1 MKLNKIKQL
10 SIGLVTILLVN
21 GCNSLDISNLWNYD
35 ADLVWNDDNLA
46 TAYVTDL
53 YGDIFSGW
61 STSADNTAE
70 QQTGIPFML
79 STITTSG
86 SGYKRWNYTNIRN
99 INLGLEYLAE
109 GGCTESVKNSLTGQ
123 MLFMRAYQY
132 GEMVVYHGG
141 MPYITKAQDK
151 DEDDLYVT
159 RTSTAECFDLI
170 IKDLDDAIA
179 LLPAKATG
187 NDYGRIDQ
195 CFAKAYKAKMLLYKA
210 SPQFN
215 PSNMYDNKYW
225 NEAYTAAKEA
235 YDFCIAQGIKLTAN
249 YADNWS
255 VDGNSE
261 VVFPIIYS
269 NPDKT
274 ADWENTIRP
283 SSLSRSNANNTPT
296 WDMVKAFPMLDGK
309 RFDDPAGKYY
319 AGAES
324 DFLQKFWQNRD
335 PRFEDCILYNADL
348 YPVLGTAS
356 GYRQYTSVGIAVR
369 EDSYG
374 INPNVGSTATQND
387 AISGMYVRKG
397 SDLSLSQDLVSTYDH
412 DYPFMRLAEVMFIY
426 AEAANETD
434 HQDVAVD
441 MLKQIRKRAGI
452 EAGENGLYGLKVAN
466 RKEIRQAILDER
478 NVELC
483 FEGHRFMDL
492 RRTRNM
498 MQLNGLQKYGVE
510 AIAINEDGSEMD
522 IAEATRKAKTYSL
535 TPDNF
540 KYILRMVPISA
551 IAENKFLI
559 QESYYFFPIQESKIL
574 ENPNLE
580 QNNNWGGKFNP
591 TME

>member
-249 YADNWS
+249 YADNWL

-274 ADWENTIRP
+274 ANWENTIRP
-283 SSLSRSNANNTPT
+283 SSLSRSNAGNTPT

-348 YPVLGTAS
+348 YPVSGTAS

-535 TPDNF
+535 
-540 KYILRMVPISA
+540 
-551 IAENKFLI
+551 
-559 QESYYFFPIQESKIL
+559 KI
-574 ENPNLE
+574 
-580 QNNNWGGKFNP
+580 GRAHV
-591 TME
+591 

>member
-1 MKLNKIKQL
+1 MKLKKIKQL
-10 SIGLVTILLVN
+10 SIGLATILLVN

-249 YADNWS
+249 YADNWL

-274 ADWENTIRP
+274 ANWENTIRP
-283 SSLSRSNANNTPT
+283 SSLSRSNAGNTPT

-348 YPVLGTAS
+348 YPVSGTAS

-540 KYILRMVPISA
+540 KYILRMVPILS
-551 IAENKFLI
+551 LI
-559 QESYYFFPIQESKIL
+559 HISE
-574 ENPNLE
+574 
-580 QNNNWGGKFNP
+580 P
-591 TME
+591 TRP

>member
-10 SIGLVTILLVN
+10 SIGLATILLVN

-46 TAYVTDL
+46 TAYVADL

-179 LLPAKATG
+179 LLPTKATG

-249 YADNWS
+249 YADNWL

-274 ADWENTIRP
+274 ANWENTIRP
-283 SSLSRSNANNTPT
+283 SSLSRSNAGNTPT

-348 YPVLGTAS
+348 YPVSGTAS

-466 RKEIRQAILDER
+466 REEIRQAILDER

-559 QESYYFFPIQESKIL
+559 QESYYFFPIQELSLIHI
-574 ENPNLE
+574 
-580 QNNNWGGKFNP
+580 
-591 TME
+591 

>member
-10 SIGLVTILLVN
+10 SIGLATILLVN

-35 ADLVWNDDNLA
+35 ADLVCNDDNLA

-151 DEDDLYVT
+151 DKDDLYVT

-195 CFAKAYKAKMLLYKA
+195 CFAKAYKAKILLYKA

-249 YADNWS
+249 YADNWL

-274 ADWENTIRP
+274 ANWENTIRP
-283 SSLSRSNANNTPT
+283 SSLSRSNAGNTPT

-348 YPVLGTAS
+348 YPVSGTAS

-441 MLKQIRKRAGI
+441 MLRQISKRAGI
-452 EAGENGLYGLKVAN
+452 VAGENGLYGLKVAN
-466 RKEIRQAILDER
+466 REEIRQAILDER

-510 AIAINEDGSEMD
+510 AIAVNEDGSEMD

-580 QNNNWGGKFNP
+580 QNNNWEGKFNP

>member
-10 SIGLVTILLVN
+10 SIGLATILLVN

-249 YADNWS
+249 YADNWL

-274 ADWENTIRP
+274 ANWENTIRP
-283 SSLSRSNANNTPT
+283 SSLSRSNAGNTPT

-348 YPVLGTAS
+348 YPVSGTAS

-483 FEGHRFMDL
+483 FEGHHI
-492 RRTRNM
+492 T
-498 MQLNGLQKYGVE
+498 
-510 AIAINEDGSEMD
+510 GSTK
-522 IAEATRKAKTYSL
+522 IHKTM
-535 TPDNF
+535 PF
-540 KYILRMVPISA
+540 K
-551 IAENKFLI
+551 
-559 QESYYFFPIQESKIL
+559 
-574 ENPNLE
+574 
-580 QNNNWGGKFNP
+580 
-591 TME
+591 T

>member
-1 MKLNKIKQL
+1 MKLNKLKQ
-10 SIGLVTILLVN
+10 SLVILIIALLVS

-86 SGYKRWNYTNIRN
+86 GGYKRWNYTNIRN

-109 GGCTESVKNSLTGQ
+109 GACSESVKNSLTGQ

-151 DEDDLYVT
+151 DKDDLYVT
-159 RTSTAECFDLI
+159 RTSTPECFELI
-170 IKDLDDAIA
+170 VKDLDDAIA
-179 LLPAKATG
+179 LLPAKAKG

-195 CFAKAYKAKMLLYKA
+195 CFAKAYKAKILLYKA

-215 PSNMYDNKYW
+215 PNNRYDNKYW
-225 NEAYTAAKEA
+225 SEAYAAAKEA
-235 YDFCIAQGIKLTAN
+235 YDFCINQGIKLTAN
-249 YADNWS
+249 YADNWLI
-255 VDGNSE
+255 DGNSE

-274 ADWENTIRP
+274 AGWENTIRP
-283 SSLSRSNANNTPT
+283 SSLSRSNAGNTPT

-309 RFDDPAGKYY
+309 RFDDPDGKYY
-319 AGAES
+319 AGAET
-324 DFLQKFWQNRD
+324 DFLQKFWKNRD

-348 YPVLGTAS
+348 YPVSGTAT

-397 SDLSLSQDLVSTYDH
+397 SDLSLTQDLVSTYDH

-426 AEAANETD
+426 AEAANETGQ
-434 HQDVAVD
+434 QDVAID

-452 EAGENGLYGLKVAN
+452 EAGADGLYGLKVSN
-466 RKEIRQAILDER
+466 REEIRQAILDER

-498 MQLNGLQKYGVE
+498 MKLNGLQKFGIE

-522 IAEATRKAKTYSL
+522 IAEASQKAKTYAL
-535 TPDNF
+535 TPENF

-580 QNNNWGGKFNP
+580 QNNNWGGTFNP

>member
-1 MKLNKIKQL
+1 MKLNKLKDSL
-10 SIGLVTILLVN
+10 VGLAIVLFFN

-35 ADLVWNDDNLA
+35 AELVWNDDNLA

-53 YGDIFSGW
+53 YGDIFKGW
-61 STSADNTAE
+61 DTGADNTAE

-99 INLGLEYLAE
+99 INLGIEYLAE
-109 GGCTESVKNSLTGQ
+109 GTCSESVKNSLTGQ

-132 GEMVVYHGG
+132 GEMIVYHGG
-141 MPYITKAQDK
+141 MPYITKVQDK
-151 DEDDLYVT
+151 DKDDLFVT
-159 RTSTAECFDLI
+159 R
-170 IKDLDDAIA
+170 
-179 LLPAKATG
+179 
-187 NDYGRIDQ
+187 
-195 CFAKAYKAKMLLYKA
+195 
-210 SPQFN
+210 
-215 PSNMYDNKYW
+215 
-225 NEAYTAAKEA
+225 NEAAKEA
-235 YDFCIAQGIKLTAN
+235 YDFCISQGIKLTDK
-249 YADNWS
+249 YSDNWL

-274 ADWENTIRP
+274 AGWENTIRP
-283 SSLSRSNANNTPT
+283 ASLSRSNANNTPT

-309 RFDDPAGKYY
+309 SFDDPTGKYY
-319 AGAES
+319 VGNE
-324 DFLQKFWQNRD
+324 DVFLQRYWMNRD
-335 PRFEDCILYNADL
+335 PRFEDCILYNAAL
-348 YPVLGTAS
+348 YPVSGTS
-356 GYRQYTSVGIAVR
+356 TGYRQYTSVGIAVR

-387 AISGMYVRKG
+387 VISGMYVRKG
-397 SDLSLSQDLVSTYDH
+397 SDVSLSQDLVSTFDH

-426 AEAANETD
+426 AEAANEVG
-434 HQDVAVD
+434 HRDVAVD

-452 EAGENGLYGLKVAN
+452 EAGEDGLYGLKVGG
-466 RKEIRQAILDER
+466 REEIRQAILDER

-498 MQLNGLQKYGVE
+498 MQLNGLQKYGIE
-510 AIAINEDGSEMD
+510 AIAINEDGSEMT
-522 IAEATRKAKTYSL
+522 ITEAQRKANSYLL
-535 TPDNF
+535 TPENF
-540 KYILRMVPISA
+540 KYVLRMVPISA

-580 QNNNWGGKFNP
+580 QNNNWGGTFNP

>member
-10 SIGLVTILLVN
+10 SIGLATILLVN

-249 YADNWS
+249 YADNWL

-274 ADWENTIRP
+274 ANWENTIRP
-283 SSLSRSNANNTPT
+283 SSLSRSNAGNTPT

-348 YPVLGTAS
+348 YPVSGTAS

-466 RKEIRQAILDER
+466 REEIRQAILDER

-498 MQLNGLQKYGVE
+498 MQLNGLQKY
-510 AIAINEDGSEMD
+510 
-522 IAEATRKAKTYSL
+522 
-535 TPDNF
+535 
-540 KYILRMVPISA
+540 
-551 IAENKFLI
+551 
-559 QESYYFFPIQESKIL
+559 
-574 ENPNLE
+574 
-580 QNNNWGGKFNP
+580 
-591 TME
+591 

>member
-132 GEMVVYHGG
+132 GEMLVYHGG

-170 IKDLDDAIA
+170 IKDLDDAIT

-249 YADNWS
+249 YADNWL

-324 DFLQKFWQNRD
+324 EFLQKFWQNRD

-348 YPVLGTAS
+348 YPVSGTAS

-551 IAENKFLI
+551 LPRINF
-559 QESYYFFPIQESKIL
+559 
-574 ENPNLE
+574 
-580 QNNNWGGKFNP
+580 
-591 TME
+591 

>member
-1 MKLNKIKQL
+1 MER
-10 SIGLVTILLVN
+10 S
-21 GCNSLDISNLWNYD
+21 
-35 ADLVWNDDNLA
+35 
-46 TAYVTDL
+46 L
-53 YGDIFSGW
+53 YGG
-61 STSADNTAE
+61 
-70 QQTGIPFML
+70 
-79 STITTSG
+79 
-86 SGYKRWNYTNIRN
+86 
-99 INLGLEYLAE
+99 E
-109 GGCTESVKNSLTGQ
+109 GG
-123 MLFMRAYQY
+123 
-132 GEMVVYHGG
+132 
-141 MPYITKAQDK
+141 
-151 DEDDLYVT
+151 
-159 RTSTAECFDLI
+159 
-170 IKDLDDAIA
+170 
-179 LLPAKATG
+179 
-187 NDYGRIDQ
+187 
-195 CFAKAYKAKMLLYKA
+195 
-210 SPQFN
+210 
-215 PSNMYDNKYW
+215 
-225 NEAYTAAKEA
+225 
-235 YDFCIAQGIKLTAN
+235 IAQGIKLTAN

-466 RKEIRQAILDER
+466 REEIRQAILDER